1 MQFVY
6 VRFHVVT
13 YKSSVYSWKAST
25 DYEHRDWTTG
35 QLVVTKPSPPKV
47 VAVAIA
53 YKRCSFS
60 VTGLFLGKVLMFLD
74 RGSLMEGDRL

>member
-35 QLVVTKPSPPKV
+35 QLVAYNRLKITKPSPPKV
-47 VAVAIA
+47 VAVA
-53 YKRCSFS
+53 Y
-60 VTGLFLGKVLMFLD
+60 
-74 RGSLMEGDRL
+74 